1 MNHIVKREINIYMI
15 ALGTVL
21 LIALLFTIKM
31 NYEAF
36 TNFYF
41 ILTEEEKATYLNE
54 PNTKSLLVGPSL
66 CLIAIIGFI
75 VRKKLGWIL
84 TAQLF
89 YSFLVYVIVFGLF
102 IEAHPLQEIVIVV
115 GVCALML
122 YLLNSEKIM
131 SYYRIEANKSLR
143 LNMNLIVIIIGMLY
157 TIIKG
162 YSVIN

>member
-75 VRKKLGWIL
+75 VRKKLGWIPRYAIVDKAGNIVQDKAL
-84 TAQLF
+84 SPDDIRLPKLLAQ
-89 YSFLVYVIVFGLF
+89 YGAKV
-102 IEAHPLQEIVIVV
+102 
-115 GVCALML
+115 
-122 YLLNSEKIM
+122 
-131 SYYRIEANKSLR
+131 KS
-143 LNMNLIVIIIGMLY
+143 
-157 TIIKG
+157 K
-162 YSVIN
+162 